1 MKSMVL
7 FVCLRNDFGVILLVY
22 VCIFLVRV
30 VWLFIL
36 RNILLILVYFVLLSW
51 FWLYFLIS
59 WCSRLV
65 VFFIWIGSVVKLMF
79 FCWRYKDNM
88 LIGFKMLY
96 RSIVFVRR
104 FLFVV
109 FILILYIFG
118 FFLLLYIVLR
128 VLRI

>member
-7 FVCLRNDFGVILLVY
+7 FICLRNDFGVILLVY

-79 FCWRYKDNM
+79 FYWRYKDNM
-88 LIGFKMLY
+88 LIGFKVLY

-128 VLRI
+128 VSRI

>member
-1 MKSMVL
+1 MVL

-22 VCIFLVRV
+22 VRIFLVRV
-30 VWLFIL
+30 VRLFIL

-51 FWLYFLIS
+51 FRLYFLIS

-104 FLFVV
+104 FLFVA